1 MGKEGKLHEVNAVLF
16 LTDAFLQ
23 ELIKM
28 YIADVA
34 KVVAEQMKRQAEQ
47 MERRA
52 DRQAEQMERQAD
64 RQAEQMEALRAD
76 IRKVAGVRWCRP
88 LHPLLKVMQCCYA
101 VY

>member
-28 YIADVA
+28 HIADVA
-34 KVVAEQMKRQAEQ
+34 KVVAEQMK
-47 MERRA
+47 
-52 DRQAEQMERQAD
+52 RQAEQMERQAD